1 MPLPPR
7 PLQPRLSNMPRPK
20 TEAAAY
26 IDIYKLT
33 VEKQRLLHELET
45 LAKRQHQIVTRLQAI
60 TVGIDQLEARAHG
73 VRQPQRALK
82 TVPSRYQSQFI
93 DF

>member
-33 VEKQRLLHELET
+33 VEKQRLLNELESI
-45 LAKRQHQIVTRLQAI
+45 AKRQHQIATRLQAI
-60 TVGIDQLEARAHG
+60 SAGIEHLEARAHG
-73 VRQPQRALK
+73 IRQPQRAPK

>member
-26 IDIYKLT
+26 IDVYKLT
-33 VEKQRLLHELET
+33 VEKQRLLNELESIS
-45 LAKRQHQIVTRLQAI
+45 KRQHQIATRLQAI
-60 TVGIDQLEARAHG
+60 VAAIEALEARAHG
-73 VRQPQRALK
+73 IRQPQRAAK
-82 TVPSRYQSQFI
+82 TVPSRYKSQFI

>member
-26 IDIYKLT
+26 IDIYKLA
-33 VEKQRLLHELET
+33 VEKQRLQTELEAI
-45 LAKRQHQIVTRLQAI
+45 AKRQHQIQARLKAI
-60 TVGIDQLEARAHG
+60 VESMGHLETRAHG
-73 VRQPQRALK
+73 VRKPQAAPK

-93 DF
+93 DY